1 MKAVV
6 IERYKDNGVITS
18 YKICPK
24 GGVSRFVPA
33 DELRDAVK
41 SGKVELTNFKLST
54 NNRLIPSVKPYE
66 VRSETCFVDNGTGK
80 QKQILETIEVFI
92 KRQSH

>member
-24 GGVSRFVPA
+24 GGVSRFVSA

-41 SGKVELTNFKLST
+41 SGKVELTNFKLSAD
-54 NNRLIPSVKPYE
+54 NRLIPVKPPE
-66 VRSETCFVDNGTGK
+66 VRNETCFVDNGPGK

-92 KRQSH
+92 KRQRH